1 MAAHTSVWKKIRKKA
16 NAIFCKDKK
25 DDDCSKGKMKAVR
38 SALANKGSD
47 VEQRIN
53 RLRKA
58 LKSGYI
64 TKKQYRLAKKLIIA
78 SYE

>member
-1 MAAHTSVWKKIRKKA
+1 MAAHTNVWKKIRKKA
-16 NAIFCKDKK
+16 KAIFCKDKEEE
-25 DDDCSKGKMKAVR
+25 CPKGKMKVVH
-38 SALANKGSD
+38 SALADKGSD
-47 VEQRIN
+47 VEQRVN

-58 LKSGYI
+58 LKAGYI